1 MSDTAYSKT
10 LLLIVGSITV
20 CFLSSCSFGSSSW
33 SPKIENASSSQTS
46 SVDSGITQYEWIIQ
60 DDPKNIWAYITLSA
74 LYQQKIRETADTSY
88 YDTIDSLMDKAEVL
102 NPQDPDILSQRAQV
116 ALGRHSFQESKQY
129 ILKALAINS
138 SRASYYWT
146 LGDAQIELG
155 EYTGAVESFQKMID
169 IRPDYNSYIRIAY
182 LRELYGDIKGAK
194 EWLTL
199 AISAGSG
206 FKENIAFA
214 YTELWK
220 LNIRS
225 DLSIAQSHFESALKI
240 VENHPPALQWLG
252 KIAYFQ
258 GDTAWAIAYI
268 EKAYEK
274 LPMVQYLVDK
284 ADLYTLMWQSQKAK
298 SNLTLAKISFETP
311 LNSWVD
317 NSLESSLFLS
327 DHDLDLSWALEKAKK
342 SYAEQPNI
350 YVADALSWALYKNQ
364 KFSEASSYTK
374 EALRLWENDSLILY
388 HQGMIALALG
398 NKVEA
403 KKYLEKALSL
413 NPHFSLLGSK
423 KARDALITL
432 Q

>member
-1 MSDTAYSKT
+1 
-10 LLLIVGSITV
+10 
-20 CFLSSCSFGSSSW
+20 
-33 SPKIENASSSQTS
+33 
-46 SVDSGITQYEWIIQ
+46 
-60 DDPKNIWAYITLSA
+60 
-74 LYQQKIRETADTSY
+74 
-88 YDTIDSLMDKAEVL
+88 
-102 NPQDPDILSQRAQV
+102 
-116 ALGRHSFQESKQY
+116 
-129 ILKALAINS
+129 
-138 SRASYYWT
+138 
-146 LGDAQIELG
+146 
-155 EYTGAVESFQKMID
+155 
-169 IRPDYNSYIRIAY
+169 
-182 LRELYGDIKGAK
+182 
-194 EWLTL
+194 
-199 AISAGSG
+199 
-206 FKENIAFA
+206 
-214 YTELWK
+214 
-220 LNIRS
+220 
-225 DLSIAQSHFESALKI
+225 
-240 VENHPPALQWLG
+240 
-252 KIAYFQ
+252 
-258 GDTAWAIAYI
+258 
-268 EKAYEK
+268 
-274 LPMVQYLVDK
+274 MVQYLVDK